1 MPTKIIRLT
10 LMLAVVLA
18 GAVRGDGFVD
28 QLNEAL
34 SRIPENRRS
43 DLIILP
49 ALAAMDEPPVFL
61 RQRADRAAL
70 ILTRSPA
77 WSAAESWAMAAPQR
91 AVLEAL
97 DRVTSE
103 PDPRRAM
110 AFALPYGINGV
121 PTAIIRA
128 GIHAE
133 LGDPPSIASAQLG
146 YLERFG
152 WLGLLVDIET
162 TRLQASGDPNGAI
175 ELCGDLA
182 AFARQIADRQ
192 LGREVIWAFET
203 MTHAMR
209 RIRDTV
215 YVDSKGARTL
225 TGDYLV
231 SMVQRLDPR
240 DGLFRLDRLRTPDG
254 DRLGALQ
261 LVDRVFDRAGR
272 PDPGQF
278 PSVMAEMASTGR
290 PLRLFA
296 EAGRWSEELG
306 GHAGAAATREAVEGV
321 FGDWA
326 TRWNANPFDP
336 LQRNVSTYRLLPG
349 RSESYALVSS
359 SVPDLGGLFDLRKAL
374 EAELVGTRLALAVR
388 ALNASTGGV
397 ASSLAIVRPRYV
409 DDLGADPFNPNRA
422 AANVPEMKFLVPERD
437 TPGGRTLDMAVVPR
451 ARANFRITLTR
462 DDFVIYSLGGNEN
475 DDKAVDVS
483 DDPSS
488 RIGDYLIWP
497 PVLSLT
503 RDYLTLTGAS
513 E

>member
-1 MPTKIIRLT
+1 MTMQFIRLT
-10 LMLAVVLA
+10 VLLAVVLA

-28 QLNEAL
+28 QLNEVF
-34 SRIPENRRS
+34 SRIPESRRS

-70 ILTRSPA
+70 ILTNSPA
-77 WSAAESWAMAAPQR
+77 WAIAEAWAMADPQR
-91 AVLEAL
+91 AVLGAL

-121 PTAIIRA
+121 PTGFIRA
-128 GIHAE
+128 GVHAE
-133 LGDPPSIASAQLG
+133 LGDPPSISSAQIG
-146 YLERFG
+146 YLDRFG
-152 WLGLLVDIET
+152 WLGLLVDIEA
-162 TRLQASGDPNGAI
+162 TRLQAGGDPGGAI
-175 ELCGDLA
+175 ELCTDLA
-182 AFARQIADRQ
+182 AFARQIADRH
-192 LGREVIWAFET
+192 LSREVFWAFET
-203 MTHAMR
+203 MTHTMR

-215 YVDSKGARTL
+215 YLDSKGARTL
-225 TGDYLV
+225 TGDYLIGV
-231 SMVQRLDPR
+231 VKRLDPR

-261 LVDRVFDRAGR
+261 LIGRVFDRAGT

-278 PSVMAEMASTGR
+278 PTVMAEMASTGR

-296 EAGRWSEELG
+296 EAGRWSEELE
-306 GHAGAAATREAVEGV
+306 GHANAGDTREAVEGV

-336 LQRNVSTYRLLPG
+336 LQRNVSTYRLLPS
-349 RSESYALVSS
+349 RSESYALITS
-359 SVPDLGGLFDLRKAL
+359 SVPDLGRLFDLRKAL

-388 ALNASTGGV
+388 ALNANTGGV

-409 DDLGADPFNPNRA
+409 DDLGSDPFNPNRA
-422 AANVPEMKFLVPERD
+422 AGNVPEMKFVVPERD
-437 TPGGRTLDMAVVPR
+437 TPGGRPLDMAVVPR

-497 PVLSLT
+497 PVISLT
-503 RDYLTLTGAS
+503 RDYLSLTGAS